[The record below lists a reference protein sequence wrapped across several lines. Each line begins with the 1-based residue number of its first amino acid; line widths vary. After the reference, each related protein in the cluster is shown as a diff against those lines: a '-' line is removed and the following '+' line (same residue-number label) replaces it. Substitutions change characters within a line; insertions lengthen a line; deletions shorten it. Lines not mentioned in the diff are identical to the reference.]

1 MKYVLKERTLLLIK
15 RDIFQSLMY
24 EFLANNKS
32 KHTARAYK
40 NDLKHFFLY
49 LGSLEDIKSFSDVKI
64 NHLLFYRD
72 QLMNDYSPNTI
83 NRKFASISK
92 FFNFL
97 ILKEVIDK
105 NPINLIERPH
115 QNVVSPTNDLTLEEI
130 ELLFEKVY
138 EVGNK
143 LHILI
148 INILLVTG
156 LRRQEICDLR
166 FRDIKNS
173 DDGYFLE
180 VIGKRGKKITKL
192 LTPEVFELIQVA
204 KGQYKDVKSS
214 DYILK
219 GKGKS
224 KKLSTNTIY
233 TTVEKYA
240 KMAGISKKITPHS
253 LRSTYVT
260 QSLISN
266 VPIEIVSKDMAHSTI
281 ETTMLYYKKI
291 HTLKD
296 SPVHSL
302 NYLKKK

>member
-1 MKYVLKERTLLLIK
+1 MLLVK

-40 NDLKHFFLY
+40 NDLKDFFLY
-49 LGSLEDIKSFSDVKI
+49 LGELDNIQSFKDVKI
-64 NHLLFYRD
+64 SHILFYRD
-72 QLMNDYSPNTI
+72 KLIDQYAPNTV
-83 NRKFASISK
+83 NRKMACASK

-97 ILKEVIDK
+97 ILKEIVDK
-105 NPINLIERPH
+105 NPVSHIERPH
-115 QNVVSPTNDLTLEEI
+115 QNPVAPTNDLTLKEI
-130 ELLFEKVY
+130 EAVIQEVY
-138 EVGNK
+138 KSGNQV
-143 LHILI
+143 HILV

-156 LRRQEICDLR
+156 LRRQEVCDLR
-166 FRDIKNS
+166 YRDVKKSNE
-173 DDGYFLE
+173 GYFLE
-180 VIGKRGKKITKL
+180 VYGKRGKKIIKL
-192 LTPEVFELIQVA
+192 ITDDLYELILA
-204 KGQYKDVKSS
+204 SKSQYKEVKDS

-224 KKLSTNTIY
+224 GKYSTNAIY

-240 KMAGISKKITPHS
+240 QMAGITKKITPHS
-253 LRSTYVT
+253 LRASYIT
-260 QSLISN
+260 QSLVSGIS
-266 VPIEIVSKDMAHSTI
+266 IETLSRDMAHSSI
-281 ETTMLYYKKI
+281 ETTMSYYKKI